1 MPRKECDRFVS
12 LAFCAAEV
20 PLEVDEKW
28 MIIYPAGGISAPTE
42 FEWQDA
48 IGKSCLD
55 LIDPAEKFYVAGR
68 LDTTVV
74 QKVFPLASAKGVPA
88 MTWKAV
94 LSIGLTPRMQIR
106 LAKVFPGEVFKS
118 TYGNYAM
125 TEKDFDWQSEFFG
138 G

>member
-1 MPRKECDRFVS
+1 MPRKDCDRFVS

-20 PLEVDEKW
+20 LFEVDAKW
-28 MIIYPAGGISAPTE
+28 MITHPAGGISAPTD
-42 FEWQDA
+42 FERHDA
-48 IGKSCLD
+48 ISKSCLD
-55 LIDPAEKFYVAGR
+55 LIDPAEKFYVACR

-94 LSIGLTPRMQIR
+94 LSIDLTPRMQIR
-106 LAKVFPGEVFKS
+106 LAKIFPDEAFKS
-118 TYGNYAM
+118 TCGNYAM
-125 TEKDFDWQSEFFG
+125 TEKDLDWQSEFFG